1 MTKWNE
7 FKTKILMLSKGE
19 KLVLLFCFSFLISL
33 FPAGC
38 IAKVFVGEWDAGV
51 LRGFV
56 LALTTGYGIVTALVF
71 ACAITF
77 VIIRFSVNNTDLN
90 ATKEV
95 DDRGVATSMAGTY
108 GTARWM
114 NETEA
119 KKVYEV
125 GPVENVTGTILGQFT
140 QDGEEVIALPFEP
153 TGNRNLI
160 LIGPPGSGK
169 SFGYVRTAVFQS
181 IVRGESVV
189 VTDPKGEIHNDMRKL
204 LESRGYKVK
213 VFNLINLDLSNA
225 WDCVQ
230 EIYDPITGNID
241 DQRVIT
247 FCKTVIANTGG
258 GANSKGDPFWESSEE
273 NLFRVA
279 VSYCAYIREKSLI
292 EIYER
297 RAKELLTQLPYITQ
311 KDEQSL
317 IEIVKNPESAMV
329 DRRRVVEYL
338 AHSFYGDEEGD
349 RKLSEWEE
357 DAPTCNISDIYD
369 ALLHNDL
376 DKWEANFKY
385 VPLSHPAASAWAVF
399 KGMGERV
406 QPNIVGGLNTRLQLF
421 MTYKV
426 RRVIS
431 NDDIRL
437 ANLGAEKTALF
448 LIISD
453 DNASMQLLS
462 SLLLSFLFK
471 DLKEAFDAVGG
482 EGRIPVNVVADE
494 LANTGVWPNFEKTI
508 ATARSRKIAVSLI
521 LQSLPQLTQL
531 YGEENAETIIGC
543 CNTMLVLGCNDKYT
557 AEYISD
563 KSGIVTIRAKSV
575 SDTRASSAGNRGVMQ
590 GYSLSEGDG
599 KRNLVNPDEVQHLD
613 KEQILIMT
621 NGQNMLEA
629 KRFGF
634 IHHPLFNDPHFVPT
648 KWAELPKTADLYPN
662 ARKHDAIESRESS
675 FGDIQRQKEINTD
688 ITQKR
693 SEERM
698 KPRLSKKDLLA
709 TDEPAPKKKNAFKK

>member
-38 IAKVFVGEWDAGV
+38 IAKVFVGEWDGGV

-311 KDEQSL
+311 EDEQSL

>member
-38 IAKVFVGEWDAGV
+38 IAKVFVGEWDAGA

-77 VIIRFSVNNTDLN
+77 IIIRFSVNNTDLN

-338 AHSFYGDEEGD
+338 AHSFYGDEEGN

-648 KWAELPKTADLYPN
+648 KWVELPKTADLYPN

-698 KPRLSKKDLLA
+698 KPRMSKKDLLA
-709 TDEPAPKKKNAFKK
+709 TDEPVPKKKNAFKK

>member
-19 KLVLLFCFSFLISL
+19 KLVLLFCFSFLVSL
-33 FPAGC
+33 FPAGY
-38 IAKVFVGEWDAGV
+38 IAKVFVGEWNAGL

-77 VIIRFSVNNTDLN
+77 IIIRFSVNNTDLN

-311 KDEQSL
+311 EDEQSL

>member
-19 KLVLLFCFSFLISL
+19 KLVLLFCFSFLVSL

-38 IAKVFVGEWDAGV
+38 IAKVFVGEWNAGL

-297 RAKELLTQLPYITQ
+297 RAKELLTQLPYITRE
-311 KDEQSL
+311 DEQSL

-621 NGQNMLEA
+621 NGQNMLKA

>member
-19 KLVLLFCFSFLISL
+19 KLVLLFCFSFLVSL

-38 IAKVFVGEWDAGV
+38 IAKVFVGEWDAGL

-114 NETEA
+114 NEAEA

-258 GANSKGDPFWESSEE
+258 GANSKGGPFWESSEE

-297 RAKELLTQLPYITQ
+297 RAKELLTQLPYITRE
-311 KDEQSL
+311 DEQSL

>member
-19 KLVLLFCFSFLISL
+19 KLVLLFCFSFLVSL

-38 IAKVFVGEWDAGV
+38 IAKVFVGEWDAGL

-77 VIIRFSVNNTDLN
+77 IIIRFSVNNTDLN

-95 DDRGVATSMAGTY
+95 DGRGVATSMAGTY

-311 KDEQSL
+311 EDEQSL

-338 AHSFYGDEEGD
+338 AHSFYGDEEGN

-709 TDEPAPKKKNAFKK
+709 TDEPVPKKKNAFKK

>member
-77 VIIRFSVNNTDLN
+77 IIIRFSVNNIDLN

-297 RAKELLTQLPYITQ
+297 RAKELLTQLPYITRE
-311 KDEQSL
+311 DEQSL

>member
-38 IAKVFVGEWDAGV
+38 IAKVFVGEWNAGL

-77 VIIRFSVNNTDLN
+77 IIIRFSVNNTDLN

-225 WDCVQ
+225 WDC
-230 EIYDPITGNID
+230 DPITGNID

-311 KDEQSL
+311 EDEQSL

>member
-77 VIIRFSVNNTDLN
+77 IIIRFSVNNTDLN

-119 KKVYEV
+119 KKVYED

-297 RAKELLTQLPYITQ
+297 RAKELLTQLPYITRE
-311 KDEQSL
+311 DEQSL